1 MKIKIYLLK
10 SNFHQIIPIF
20 PIQNVNFKS
29 MKRTLI
35 FFISLFSLW
44 LITSCHS
51 EDDNDYFY
59 NLNDYVSAEYTNFNL
74 TNIRAQYHRELAK
87 YKKTG
92 DKKYLL
98 SSKYVELFL
107 YDYNNPN
114 YALLEIPRIYELQK
128 LNNDQYQYISI
139 ASNFGLALHLEHN
152 SPKLAMQYLNEAI
165 KTDEKIGKKYI
176 LPHLYHTKGRFY
188 YNEKKYS
195 AAMEYFNK
203 ALKTYESRNDD
214 KIYIASMYNNFGMCF
229 NELNKTEKAIQE
241 TRRGIEILK
250 GKKELNK
257 QDLIFINT
265 MEANLGEYYLKLNDY
280 KNADFYLNRAFEF
293 YQSIGQYSW
302 DFMSVSKKLFDLYG
316 RTQQSERR
324 DNLVRFLTEVETK
337 IQTPADK
344 IVLFEIL
351 QDHYL
356 EINDHEKQK
365 ITSRKIIQL
374 ISQSN
379 EQKQR
384 ELVQISDM
392 LNDYF
397 IKSINQKYDYKVGI
411 QKRNIWL
418 LLISSI
424 LVITVLALAFINVH
438 KKNRKEK
445 ELGDQQK
452 LIMEQDLQLQR
463 DKIEKLKLGLN
474 LKIETENAFLENLR
488 KIKKSKNI
496 DAEETVK
503 ELFFKIS
510 NLIQIDKKH
519 NDIIN
524 ESSEENKLF
533 MQKLSDK
540 FPVLKDQELQLCVYF
555 KLNLSSKE
563 ISLLENIKDVTVRVY
578 KTNIKS
584 KMKLDKDTD
593 LTAFLN
599 NLK

>member
-1 MKIKIYLLK
+1 
-10 SNFHQIIPIF
+10 
-20 PIQNVNFKS
+20 
-29 MKRTLI
+29 
-35 FFISLFSLW
+35 
-44 LITSCHS
+44 
-51 EDDNDYFY
+51 
-59 NLNDYVSAEYTNFNL
+59 
-74 TNIRAQYHRELAK
+74 
-87 YKKTG
+87 
-92 DKKYLL
+92 
-98 SSKYVELFL
+98 
-107 YDYNNPN
+107 
-114 YALLEIPRIYELQK
+114 
-128 LNNDQYQYISI
+128 
-139 ASNFGLALHLEHN
+139 
-152 SPKLAMQYLNEAI
+152 
-165 KTDEKIGKKYI
+165 
-176 LPHLYHTKGRFY
+176 
-188 YNEKKYS
+188 
-195 AAMEYFNK
+195 MEYFNK